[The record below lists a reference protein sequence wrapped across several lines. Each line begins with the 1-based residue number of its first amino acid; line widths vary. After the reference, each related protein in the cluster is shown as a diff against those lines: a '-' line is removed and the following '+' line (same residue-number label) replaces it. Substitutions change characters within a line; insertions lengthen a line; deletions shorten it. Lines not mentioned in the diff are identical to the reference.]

1 MFKNKIST
9 IVSKVKNVVKNKSK
23 NLHEPLFKGNEIK
36 YLNECIRSTFVSSSG
51 KFVELFEKKIAKYT
65 KSKNAVAVISIPI
78 IIIL

>member
-36 YLNECIRSTFVSSSG
+36 YLNECIRSTF
-51 KFVELFEKKIAKYT
+51 
-65 KSKNAVAVISIPI
+65 ISANWI
-78 IIIL
+78 IFF